1 MTSTIVGTGTDGKV
15 WTVTQ
20 VVKNTGVAGES
31 SAHGGSGF
39 FDNAG
44 AVAGTFV
51 VVGLAVAAGI
61 IAFAWYGLRRRR
73 RQMLDRDVSA
83 AAAAAAAANQPR
95 FEDDDESPAMTQY
108 GSYYATTHGSAD
120 DIEQPNAMRD
130 YMDPSGGYDPYAN
143 HLTEPMIPGDRP
155 CSTATAPGVAGLGAQ
170 PERVAEGGAYAT
182 NNAYANE
189 GGYDPNHFV
198 ANSYDQNHYA
208 AEAPDFSHTYGDP
221 QYDVAHQYA
230 QHEST
235 YNAGAGVATTAAN
248 SGYDGFNYGAPT
260 PQPYTDDFESP
271 ERAGQYSTGY
281 GQQIPR

>member
-1 MTSTIVGTGTDGKV
+1 
-15 WTVTQ
+15 
-20 VVKNTGVAGES
+20 
-31 SAHGGSGF
+31 
-39 FDNAG
+39 
-44 AVAGTFV
+44 
-51 VVGLAVAAGI
+51 
-61 IAFAWYGLRRRR
+61 
-73 RQMLDRDVSA
+73 MLDRDVSA

-95 FEDDDESPAMTQY
+95 FEDEDDSPAMTQY

-170 PERVAEGGAYAT
+170 PERVMGDGAYTAA
-182 NNAYANE
+182 AYADD

-208 AEAPDFSHTYGDP
+208 AEGPDFSHTYGDP

-235 YNAGAGVATTAAN
+235 YNAGAGVATTAAPPAATAAGAHAAGGYEPAPQHAQ
-248 SGYDGFNYGAPT
+248 GYDGFDYGNNYASPAAV
-260 PQPYTDDFESP
+260 PYSDEP

-281 GQQIPR
+281 GQTIAR